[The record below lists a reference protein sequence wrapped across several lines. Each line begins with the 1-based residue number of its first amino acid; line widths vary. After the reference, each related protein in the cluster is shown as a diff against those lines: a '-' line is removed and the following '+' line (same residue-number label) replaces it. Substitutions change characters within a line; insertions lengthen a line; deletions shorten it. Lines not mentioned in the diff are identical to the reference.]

1 MIVGAHV
8 YRPSAGDSVVVH
20 VDPFLERD
28 VRTLHELVKSRE
40 LIASESKCSF
50 ATMAWLADASAI
62 KAMVT
67 AVNAVL
73 KGQRFED
80 EELMAE
86 GGRCE
91 GPV

>member
-1 MIVGAHV
+1 M
-8 YRPSAGDSVVVH
+8 SEWVV
-20 VDPFLERD
+20 P
-28 VRTLHELVKSRE
+28 
-40 LIASESKCSF
+40 
-50 ATMAWLADASAI
+50 DASAI